1 MSRYIDADAL
11 IKDGWHLQRT
21 VRAENSVTIEG
32 KDLKDVPAV
41 NHIDSAYARGYTK
54 GYSDASKDFQDDI
67 RRKRGKWEIYTDE
80 DGIYGLCSECGID
93 TDFSHYGEAY
103 AYCPHCGAPMEIEE

>member
-1 MSRYIDADAL
+1 MINSNPFS
-11 IKDGWHLQRT
+11 
-21 VRAENSVTIEG
+21 VNRAEYMKNLW
-32 KDLKDVPAV
+32 KYYVPF
-41 NHIDSAYARGYTK
+41 
-54 GYSDASKDFQDDI
+54 KDFQDDI